1 MLSILYIQ
9 NNSVKIAKSLE
20 EAGSAQMTQNKLG
33 N

>member
-9 NNSVKIAKSLE
+9 NNSAKIAKSLE
-20 EAGSAQMTQNKLG
+20 EAGSAQMTQTKSG